1 MTEKAI
7 DEMITGLATKVS
19 TVKMAVAE
27 GFVLEAVEIDK
38 DGIHIEIDLIEQ
50 DIKVLLQLAVVES
63 EVRFLETIVVYLICC
78 LAIFIFEDEYLL
90 IIYHKYFQLL

>member
-19 TVKMAVAE
+19 AVKMAAAE

-38 DGIHIEIDLIEQ
+38 DGIHIEIDLIE
-50 DIKVLLQLAVVES
+50 
-63 EVRFLETIVVYLICC
+63 
-78 LAIFIFEDEYLL
+78 
-90 IIYHKYFQLL
+90 